1 MKRAA
6 IAVVLLAATAAG
18 PAEAQVRRLP
28 ERVAV
33 LPAGERIG
41 CYWYRQREYCSRY
54 CYWEING
61 KRYCRERERDAWSQ
75 APVVEEYYP
84 MAPMK

>member
-1 MKRAA
+1 MKRSAYVLA
-6 IAVVLLAATAAG
+6 LLAMTVSV
-18 PAEAQVRRLP
+18 PAEAQLRRLP

-33 LPAGERIG
+33 LPAGERVG

-75 APVVEEYYP
+75 APVVDVYP
-84 MAPMK
+84 GAPMK

>member
-1 MKRAA
+1 MKKTALA
-6 IAVVLLAATAAG
+6 LLLLATAGAL
-18 PAEAQVRRLP
+18 PAQAQLRRLP
-28 ERVAV
+28 ERVTV

-41 CYWYRQREYCSRY
+41 CYWYHQREYCSRY

-75 APVVEEYYP
+75 APVVDAYP
-84 MAPMK
+84 GAPMK